1 MLKQFFKTV
10 LNFPNREL
18 GNPRRKAKISEM
30 HKITKARLTV
40 LKRLYSILGIG
51 LMVSLFFSIVLPT
64 HGFIA
69 YQHKGIFDKNVLIR
83 KVHDAQWQIGYR
95 FASSC
100 PAEFREEEDR
110 LKQLIVDV
118 LRLWLQP
125 LREISAKP
133 IVDDFHLLLQNDFK
147 ENERENAKDTQALL
161 ALDARITFLCKRG
174 FSYVNTGARPPDV
187 YMRGEVVREPLIYVT
202 VHELGHAFGMADTYV
217 HPDKPENKSSGGLAG
232 TLGTQPSSIMAVK
245 GERRDHPYIKEDDK
259 RGIIWLYKYIY
270 EGQTLKD
277 CFFPDYVFEADPAG
291 CRPKYPLLY
300 ELKYGDRDTA
310 RRILEDD
317 PTLDVNGRDAVG
329 RTALHYAVMYEYWPV
344 VRKLL
349 ARPDLSP
356 YLRDKEGKTAA
367 DIAREMR
374 RGDISILIHNHPRA
388 LSVSPKGKKIAVT
401 WGELKRGD

>member
-1 MLKQFFKTV
+1 
-10 LNFPNREL
+10 
-18 GNPRRKAKISEM
+18 
-30 HKITKARLTV
+30 
-40 LKRLYSILGIG
+40 
-51 LMVSLFFSIVLPT
+51 MVSLFFSIVIPT

-69 YQHKGIFDKNVLIR
+69 FEHRRLAGPPANVLIR

-100 PAEFREEEDR
+100 PTEFREEEDR

-147 ENERENAKDTQALL
+147 EGEHLNAKDMQALL
-161 ALDARITFLCKRG
+161 ALDVRITFLCKQG
-174 FSYVNTGARPPDV
+174 ISYVKVGDGGRPPDV
-187 YMRGEVVREPLIYVT
+187 YMQREVVRTLIYVT

-217 HPDKPENKSSGGLAG
+217 HPDKPENKSSGGLAN
-232 TLGTQPSSIMAVK
+232 TLGTQPSSIMAVE
-245 GERRDHPYIKEDDK
+245 GERLDLPYIMEDDK

-277 CFFPDYVFEADPAG
+277 CFFPDYVFEPDPAG